1 MHIMQSNYKNGFNC
15 ESIPNIIQLIESSRG
30 SYSIQSIVDDIL
42 KINSLVKRGGLE
54 NIIYLLNELKIIEV
68 KKTKLYL
75 RETVS
80 IKKIKQLIESKL
92 VDDGVMDLLI
102 TYSNESNNI
111 RLINTR
117 QLFFANHAGV
127 IGILIYLGLVENSSE
142 GFKLNYQKD
151 EIKKLFKKTPE
162 QLKLEQQAQEERG
175 EAAEIYVL
183 DKELKR
189 FKDHPK
195 IELIKRVSLESVS
208 EGYDIQSFKSEES
221 EAIDKFIE
229 VKSHFNSNRIFWS
242 INEIRKAEE
251 KQKNYYLYIVDSTQ
265 LGKEDYEYL
274 AIENPFEY
282 FQIRKC
288 IIEDRTEKFR
298 IQPQNFS
305 ITFV

>member
-1 MHIMQSNYKNGFNC
+1 MHIMQSDYKKEFSC
-15 ESIPNIIQLIESSRG
+15 ESLPDIIQLIESSRG
-30 SYSIQSIVDDIL
+30 SYSIQSLVDDIL
-42 KINSLVKRGGLE
+42 KLNALVKRSGLE
-54 NIIYLLNELKIIEV
+54 NIIYLLIELKIIEV

-75 RETVS
+75 KETVF
-80 IKKIKQLIESKL
+80 IKKIKQLIQSKL
-92 VDDGVMDLLI
+92 IDDGVMDLLI
-102 TYSNESNNI
+102 AYSTESNNI
-111 RLINTR
+111 RLINTK
-117 QLFFANHAGV
+117 QLYFANHAGV

-142 GFKLNYQKD
+142 GYKLNYQND

-162 QLKLEQQAQEERG
+162 QLKSEQQAQEERG
-175 EAAEIYVL
+175 EAAEEYVL
-183 DKELKR
+183 EKELER

-195 IELIKRVSLESVS
+195 IDLIKRVSLESVS
-208 EGYDIQSFKSEES
+208 EGYDIQSFKSKES
-221 EAIDKFIE
+221 EVIDKFIE
-229 VKSHFNSNRIFWS
+229 VKSHFNSKRIFWS

-305 ITFV
+305 ITLA

>member
-1 MHIMQSNYKNGFNC
+1 MHTMQSDYKKEFSC
-15 ESIPNIIQLIESSRG
+15 ESTPDIIQLIESSRG
-30 SYSIQSIVDDIL
+30 SYSIESLVDDIL
-42 KINSLVKRGGLE
+42 KLNALVKRSGLE
-54 NIIYLLNELKIIEV
+54 NIIYLLIELKIIEV

-75 RETVS
+75 KETVS
-80 IKKIKQLIESKL
+80 IKKIKQLIQSKL
-92 VDDGVMDLLI
+92 IDDGVMDLLI
-102 TYSNESNNI
+102 AYSTESNNI
-111 RLINTR
+111 RLVNTK
-117 QLFFANHAGV
+117 QLYFANHAGV

-151 EIKKLFKKTPE
+151 LIKKFFKKTPE
-162 QLKLEQQAQEERG
+162 QLKIEQQAQEERG
-175 EAAEIYVL
+175 EAAEVYVL
-183 DKELKR
+183 DKELER

-208 EGYDIQSFKSEES
+208 EGYDIQSFLSEES
-221 EAIDKFIE
+221 EVIDKFIE

-282 FQIRKC
+282 FQIRKY
-288 IIEDRTEKFR
+288 IIEEKTEKIR

-305 ITFV
+305 ITLA